1 METRSG
7 HATLLETKP
16 GRMQTL
22 RGALVPPRA
31 TGAGGERQWLRAQPE
46 DRGRGWGH
54 VAAGTEATESTQ
66 ATMPGIREMAE

>member
-7 HATLLETKP
+7 LATLLETKP

-31 TGAGGERQWLRAQPE
+31 TEAGGERQWLRSQPE
-46 DRGRGWGH
+46 GGG
-54 VAAGTEATESTQ
+54 
-66 ATMPGIREMAE
+66 